1 MSYPLEHHDVA
12 TNGVRLHVVQCGPAD
27 GPLLIL
33 LHGFPEFWWQWRKY
47 LEPLAAAGFRVWA
60 PDQRGYNTSDR
71 PPEISAYT
79 LDALAGDVAGLIDA
93 AGRAQA
99 YLVGHDWGAGVAW
112 WLALTRPERVR
123 RMTIINVPHPTVMFR
138 HLRSS
143 PRQLARSWYMF
154 VFQLPW
160 LPEAM
165 FRARNF
171 RGLARGLQ
179 RSSRPGTFS
188 DADLDEY
195 RRAWSQPGALR
206 GMVNWYRAAF
216 RRRPKMPSD
225 PRVRLPT
232 LIIWGAHD
240 RFVGR
245 ELAAPS
251 LALCQSGRLEMIE
264 EATHWTPH
272 EEPRRVLKLVTEF
285 FSEEQAEV

>member
-1 MSYPLEHHDVA
+1 MAYPLEHHDVA

-27 GPLLIL
+27 GPLVVL

-47 LEPLAAAGFRVWA
+47 FEPLAEAGYRVWA
-60 PDQRGYNTSDR
+60 PDQRGYNLSDR
-71 PPEISAYT
+71 PPQISAYT

-93 AGRAQA
+93 AGREQA
-99 YLVGHDWGAGVAW
+99 CVVGHDWGAAVAW

-123 RMTIINVPHPTVMFR
+123 RMTIINVPHPAVMLR
-138 HLRSS
+138 ALRSS
-143 PRQLARSWYMF
+143 PRQLTRSWYMF

-165 FRARNF
+165 FRFRNF
-171 RGLARGLQ
+171 RALARGLQ
-179 RSSRPGTFS
+179 KTSRPGTFS

-195 RRAWSQPGALR
+195 RRAWSQPGAPR

-216 RRRPKMPSD
+216 RYRSKMPRD
-225 PRVRLPT
+225 PRVRVPT
-232 LIIWGAHD
+232 LIVWGARD
-240 RFVGR
+240 RFLGR

-251 LALCQSGRLEMIE
+251 LELCDSGRLEMIE

-272 EEPRRVLKLVTEF
+272 EEPQRMLNLMTTF
-285 FSEEQAEV
+285 FSEE